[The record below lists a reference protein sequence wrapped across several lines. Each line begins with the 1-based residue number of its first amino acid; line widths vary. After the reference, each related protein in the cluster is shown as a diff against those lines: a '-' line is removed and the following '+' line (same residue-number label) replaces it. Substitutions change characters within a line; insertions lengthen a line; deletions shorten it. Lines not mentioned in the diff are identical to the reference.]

1 MKKVLLKI
9 KYMAVVLCATVTLT
23 SCNDFLG
30 TVPLNEIV
38 LENFWEN
45 EEEVNSV
52 VEQLPPLALKTITLS
67 LGSHIAY
74 SVTDASCIK

>member
-38 LENFWEN
+38 LENFGEMRKRSIQW
-45 EEEVNSV
+45 
-52 VEQLPPLALKTITLS
+52 
-67 LGSHIAY
+67 
-74 SVTDASCIK
+74 